1 MLEKLKLS
9 FIFRL
14 KHECNMEL
22 IRAKELLNAQ
32 KAAVTDL
39 ENRLAAGVQRE
50 NITDALVRIKG

>member
-1 MLEKLKLS
+1 
-9 FIFRL
+9 
-14 KHECNMEL
+14 MEL